1 MLPLFK
7 QSISEAC
14 EAVKQIEPNY
24 LVTDKYCAD
33 LGAEIR
39 TRFPTIQLITLGY
52 STEGGI
58 YPVLQELVFA
68 LKACYIRNWK
78 STISYCTHKYTFGP

>member
-1 MLPLFK
+1 MSSEQEIDIPVLVGRVW
-7 QSISEAC
+7 EAC

-24 LVTDKYCAD
+24 LVTDQYCAD

-68 LKACYIRNWK
+68 LKACYI
-78 STISYCTHKYTFGP
+78 